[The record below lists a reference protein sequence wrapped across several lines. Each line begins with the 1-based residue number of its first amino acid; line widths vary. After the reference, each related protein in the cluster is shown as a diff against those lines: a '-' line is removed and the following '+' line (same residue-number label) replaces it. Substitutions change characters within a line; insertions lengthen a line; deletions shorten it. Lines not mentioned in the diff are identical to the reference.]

1 MKKTLLFALALA
13 GASAFAQQSDTTF
26 TAIRSNK
33 PAFLE
38 TGIHLTQVGDEYY
51 QYDCNGEYQ
60 SMELLDI
67 LNSIS
72 TDYVQM
78 PSGVVQ
84 DVILCR
90 EYDLGNE
97 WIVVYFLMDQGDGS
111 LNQYSANYSG
121 NGRVAVGCVK
131 RRNTPME
138 IKKGA
143 RAPLVE
149 LYF

>member
-1 MKKTLLFALALA
+1 
-13 GASAFAQQSDTTF
+13 
-26 TAIRSNK
+26 
-33 PAFLE
+33 
-38 TGIHLTQVGDEYY
+38 
-51 QYDCNGEYQ
+51 
-60 SMELLDI
+60 MELLDV

-97 WIVVYFLMDQGDGS
+97 WIVIYFLMDQGDGS
-111 LNQYSANYSG
+111 LKQYSANYSG

-131 RRNTPME
+131 RRNTHQW
-138 IKKGA
+138 K
-143 RAPLVE
+143 
-149 LYF
+149 